1 MSRTIPPLVGIPEEL
16 LDGLLLR
23 SLGPTFHP
31 DVAAVTEIVARFQDR
46 LIVQLTRSRLVAAG
60 RVTGLQVTD
69 LVKTTLKISDQST
82 FREPHVVEIPV
93 DLDHG

>member
-31 DVAAVTEIVARFQDR
+31 DVAAVTEIVGRFQDR
-46 LIVQLTRSRLVAAG
+46 LIIQLTRSRLIAAG
-60 RVTGLQVTD
+60 RVAELQVTD
-69 LVKTTLKISDQST
+69 LVKTTLKISDRASSQSCMW
-82 FREPHVVEIPV
+82 
-93 DLDHG
+93 